1 MDLLLQEP
9 FTYLDA
15 FLLVFVRMI
24 SFFIAVPLFG
34 IKNIPKTTKIAIA
47 FFTAVIM
54 ISIQPMEAD
63 VSSAEIIPFAT
74 LVVKEF
80 FVGWIIGFGANLA
93 FSIISLAGQLMD
105 YQMGFTM
112 VNVFDPLSQVQ
123 LTITGNFYYY
133 LLLLMMLATN
143 THYFLIK
150 ALTES
155 FKWVPI
161 GRSTFKIGLYSEI
174 INFFGDYFVIAL
186 QIAAPMIGCMLILNV
201 ILGILARATPQM
213 NMFVIGLPLKLMLGL
228 VVLLITLAVFPN
240 VSEWIFERMLKF
252 VDTIIK
258 GMSVT

>member
-1 MDLLLQEP
+1 MELLLHEP
-9 FTYLDA
+9 YTYLDA

-24 SFFIAVPLFG
+24 SFYIAVPLFG
-34 IKNIPKTTKIAIA
+34 IKNIPNTIKIAMA
-47 FFTAVIM
+47 LFTAVIM
-54 ISIQPMEAD
+54 ISISPMEAG
-63 VSSAEIIPFAT
+63 VSSAQIIPYAT
-74 LVVKEF
+74 LVAKEF
-80 FVGWIIGFGANLA
+80 FVGWMIGFGANLA

-123 LTITGNFYYY
+123 LTITGNLYYY

-155 FKWVPI
+155 FNWIPI
-161 GRSTFKIGLYSEI
+161 GQGTFHIGLYSEI
-174 INFFGDYFVIAL
+174 IRFFSDYFVIAL

-201 ILGILARATPQM
+201 VLGILARATPQM
-213 NMFVIGLPLKLMLGL
+213 NMFVIGLPLKLILGL
-228 VVLLITLAVFPN
+228 VVLLITLTVFPT
-240 VSEWIFERMLKF
+240 VSEWVFERMLKF

-258 GMSVT
+258 GMS